1 MEIIKN
7 YINGLWVESVTARTF
22 TSTNPATGEVVGLV
36 TLSGPEDVRQAVDAA
51 AAAFNT
57 WRKVPAPERAE
68 IIMNISNKLSE
79 HKEELAQ
86 LLTTEMGKVLHEAR
100 GDVQEAIDIAAY
112 MAGEGRRLFGF
123 TTPSELKNK
132 FCLTMRDPVGVI
144 AAISAWNFPVA
155 IPAWKIMPALIAG
168 NTVVFKPASEAAAVG
183 AAFVKILAAA
193 GVPAGVVNL
202 VIGSG
207 SEVGNAIVD
216 NPKVKAISFTG
227 STATGTG
234 LYARAAAL
242 NKRVSLE
249 MGGKNAI
256 IVMNDADLD
265 LAVDGIVWSAYG
277 TTGQRC
283 TACSRVIV
291 HKDVKEE
298 LVKKLVVRIK
308 ELKIGN
314 GLDASVDVGPVI
326 NKGQLEKIHEYVQI
340 GVAEG
345 AKLVA
350 GGQITAI
357 SSLPGGSFYL
367 PTLFDGVSRNMRI
380 AQEEIF
386 GPVLSV
392 ITIDSLEEA
401 IDVNNDTAFGL
412 SSSIYTANINAA
424 FTAMR
429 ELTTGIVYINAGTT
443 GAEVHLPFG
452 GTRGT
457 GNGHRE
463 VANAAFEFC
472 TEWKSV
478 YVDYSGKLQR
488 AQIDN
493 R

>member
-1 MEIIKN
+1 LEIIKN
-7 YINGLWVESVTARTF
+7 YINGKWVESITGRTF
-22 TSTNPATGEVVGLV
+22 ESTNPATGEVVGII
-36 TLSGPEDVRQAVDAA
+36 TLSSEEDVRQAVDAA
-51 AAAFNT
+51 DAAFHK
-57 WRKVPAPERAE
+57 WRKTPAPERAE
-68 IIMNISNKLSE
+68 IIMKISNKLTE

-86 LLTTEMGKVLHEAR
+86 LMTMEMGKVLNEAR

-123 TTPSELKNK
+123 TTPSELRNK
-132 FCLTMRDPVGVI
+132 FCMTMRDPVGVI

-168 NTVVFKPASEAAAVG
+168 NTVVFKPASEAAAVA
-183 AAFVKILAAA
+183 AAFVKVLEEA
-193 GVPAGVVNL
+193 GIPAGTVNL
-202 VIGSG
+202 VIGAG

-216 NPKVKAISFTG
+216 SPKIRAISFTG
-227 STATGTG
+227 STATGTS

-242 NKRVSLE
+242 NKRISLE
-249 MGGKNAI
+249 MGGKNGI
-256 IVMNDADLD
+256 IVMDDADLD

-291 HKDVKEE
+291 QRAVEEE
-298 LVKKLVVRIK
+298 LVSKLAARIK
-308 ELKIGN
+308 DLTLGN
-314 GLDASVDVGPVI
+314 GLDAAVDIGPVI
-326 NKGQLEKIHEYVQI
+326 NKSQTEKIHEYVQI
-340 GVAEG
+340 GAAEG
-345 AKLVA
+345 AKLVI
-350 GGQITAI
+350 GGQIAKVDG
-357 SSLPGGSFYL
+357 LPEGNFYL
-367 PTLFDGVSRNMRI
+367 PTLFSGVTRNMRI

-392 ITIDSLEEA
+392 IAVDSLEEA
-401 IDVNNDTAFGL
+401 IDVNNDTAYGL
-412 SSSIYTANINAA
+412 SSSIYTANINQA
-424 FTAMR
+424 FTAIQEM
-429 ELTTGIVYINAGTT
+429 TTGIVYINAGTI

-463 VANAAFEFC
+463 VANAAFEFF

-478 YVDYSGKLQR
+478 YVDFSGKLQR